1 MSGTPASFPPVH
13 DPQRGRR
20 KVPRAVRERQMLEVA
35 GKVFAARGFHE
46 ASMDEIADGA
56 GISKPMIY
64 NYFGSKEG
72 LYSAYVE
79 AAGRRLL
86 ARMAEAAAGA
96 RPSEAIDAE
105 ATLRATTLAF
115 FAHVDEN
122 RESWSVLFGGF
133 TARGGPLVDEVASIR
148 RTITDRTAAL
158 FDAVLLQ
165 AGTTPAAAGGTHPL
179 AHAFVGAGESLANW
193 WLDHPDEPR
202 EAMADRLMKVA
213 WGGLKQ
219 LLKPDGVA

>member
-1 MSGTPASFPPVH
+1 VH

-20 KVPRAVRERQMLEVA
+20 KVPRAVREQQMLAVA
-35 GKVFAARGFHE
+35 GQVFAARGFHE

-79 AAGRRLL
+79 DAGQRLL

-96 RPSEAIDAE
+96 RPSEAIDPE
-105 ATLRATTLAF
+105 ATLRATSLAF

-165 AGTTPAAAGGTHPL
+165 AGTTPAAVGGTQPL

-193 WLDHPDEPR
+193 WLAHPAVPE
-202 EAMADRLMKVA
+202 EEVVRLMLRFAEVA
-213 WGGLKQ
+213 LAGGAAAR
-219 LLKPDGVA
+219 PAD